1 LTAQEAS
8 RTNGGNPLDGLST
21 AGMISVGLIGCGS
34 WGPHLLR
41 NLAQSAAF
49 RLEGVADHHAERL
62 VAASRSYPKLRTY
75 DTASALIAR
84 PEVDAVV
91 VATPA
96 STHYEL
102 TREALQA
109 GKHVLVEKPL
119 STRAEQAEALVA
131 LARRMGRVLMV
142 DHTTLFTGSG
152 RAILDMQAAGA
163 LGQVTHYDAVRA
175 NLGRFLPDVNVLW
188 DLGPHDFSLIDA
200 LFADEPDSVEAVGT
214 AHLEPLR
221 HDLVHVTLRYPAG
234 RIAHVH
240 LSWVSPAKLRRTVIG
255 TSDKVLLLDDLAENG
270 KLKVFPYGIAPMAAI
285 DGLPALPSLR
295 VGECREPPLATT
307 EPLARVIEHF
317 AKVIAG
323 TEAPIADGLRGLR
336 VVRMLERAQA
346 ALDRVAAPA
355 D

>member
-1 LTAQEAS
+1 
-8 RTNGGNPLDGLST
+8 
-21 AGMISVGLIGCGS
+21 MISVGLIGCGS

-41 NLAQSAAF
+41 NLAQSQLF
-49 RLEGVADHHAERL
+49 RLIGVADHHAERL
-62 VAASRSYPKLRTY
+62 RAASRAFPDLATY
-75 DTASALIAR
+75 DTAASLIAR
-84 PEVDAVV
+84 ADLDAVAI
-91 VATPA
+91 ATPA
-96 STHYEL
+96 STHFEL
-102 TREALQA
+102 TRAALQA

-119 STRAEQAEALVA
+119 ATKADEAETLVE

-152 RAILDMQAAGA
+152 REILEMQSGGG

-214 AHLEPLR
+214 AHLEPQR

-255 TSDKVLLLDDLAENG
+255 TSDKVLFWDDLSENG
-270 KLKVFPYGIAPMAAI
+270 KLKVYPYGIAPMAAI
-285 DGLPALPSLR
+285 DGLPALPALH
-295 VGECREPPLATT
+295 VGDCREPPLVKT
-307 EPLARVIEHF
+307 EPLARVIQHF
-317 AKVIAG
+317 ANVISGA
-323 TEAPIADGLRGLR
+323 EAPIADGLRGLR
-336 VVRMLERAQA
+336 VVRLLERAQA
-346 ALDRVAAPA
+346 ALDRVSHPA
-355 D
+355 S